1 MTLYRT
7 LLRLYP
13 RSFRDDYAPE
23 LTATFEDSVRGRG
36 ALSAALAAIGDVVP
50 NAFAAHAELLRQDI
64 SYAMRSIRNA
74 PGFAIT
80 TVLLVALGVGANTAA
95 FSLANHVFLKPFP
108 YPESDRLVRLYQ
120 SEAGNPSNYGDL
132 SPANFRD
139 WKDAQRSFSAMGA
152 VAFRPANLASS
163 GEPRRVEIVRAT
175 PEVLPLLGAEP
186 VVGGLFAPDDTLTGQ
201 AILLSYALWQSHFGS
216 DPGIAGT
223 IVRLDGVPHTVAGVM
238 PPSFQFPNQGIDAW
252 APLVFSDSDFENRN
266 NRFLFGIA
274 RLRNGTTI
282 TQARA
287 DLDRIAATIR
297 QQYQLA
303 YDRTGATVFGLRDEM
318 SPRSRILI
326 FALSGAALCILLL
339 ACANLASLFLA
350 RGSYRGRELA
360 VRAALGAGR
369 ERLVRQLITESLVLA
384 VIGGAL
390 GIVAA
395 AAGLPLLASL
405 VPGGLPVTSRP
416 TLDVRVLLLA
426 LGLVLVTGLAF
437 GIAPAVRGARSNGLD
452 ALRAGARSGGGRT
465 QRIRAALVV
474 VEVAASVVL
483 LISSGLLIRAV
494 WRVTDIDPGFRT
506 ENVLTVRTALPFPKY
521 DLVARRTQYYDRVL
535 AEVRALPGVR
545 SAAFVTGLPLVMR
558 GGIWDVFIAG
568 REPRRDGSEKVS
580 LRYATPG
587 YFATLGIPLRR
598 GRDFTE
604 GDRSDATW
612 VAIVSESFAT
622 RHWPGEDPI
631 GMRFTVADSVRTVVG
646 VVGDV
651 HVRGLERRSEP
662 QLYLPPAQVG
672 SVSLNYIPKDLVI
685 LATGTPLSLIPGIRE
700 IVKRADVEQPLSNVR
715 LLADIVADETAP
727 RMTQLR
733 LLAALSVIALVI
745 AGIGIHGVLM
755 FAVSQRSQELG
766 VRRALGAQA
775 GGIVR
780 MVLREGLALT
790 LAGIAIGIPVA
801 YGAARGMSAALS
813 GVRPEDPPTMLMAAL
828 LCFGTALAGCV
839 RPAARAARADPM
851 WALRSE

>member
-1 MTLYRT
+1 MTLYRA

-23 LTATFEDSVRGRG
+23 LTATFEESVRGRG
-36 ALSAALAAIGDVVP
+36 TLSAALTAIGDVVP

-152 VAFRPANLASS
+152 VAFRPANLASA

-186 VVGGLFAPDDTLTGQ
+186 VVGRLFVPDDTLTGQ
-201 AILLSYALWQSHFGS
+201 AILLSYALWRSHFGS
-216 DPGIAGT
+216 DPGIAGA

-238 PPSFQFPNQGIDAW
+238 PPSFQFPNQGVDAW
-252 APLVFSDSDFENRN
+252 APLVFSDGDYENRN
-266 NRFLFGIA
+266 DRFLFGIA

-287 DLDRIAATIR
+287 DLDRIAAAIR

-326 FALSGAALCILLL
+326 LALSGAALCILLL

-369 ERLVRQLITESLVLA
+369 ERLVRQLITESLALA

-405 VPGGLPVTSRP
+405 VPGGLPVAP
-416 TLDVRVLLLA
+416 QPALDVRVLLLA
-426 LGLVLVTGLAF
+426 LGLVLLTGLAF
-437 GIAPAVRGARSNGLD
+437 GIAPAVRGGRSNGLD
-452 ALRAGARSGGGRT
+452 ALRTGARSGGGRT
-465 QRIRAALVV
+465 RRIRAALVV

-483 LISSGLLIRAV
+483 LIASGLLIRAV

-521 DLVARRTQYYDRVL
+521 DSVARRTQYYDRVL

-558 GGIWDVFIAG
+558 GGIWDVFIPG
-568 REPRRDGSEKVS
+568 HEPRRDGSEKVS

-604 GDRSDATW
+604 GDRSGATW

-631 GMRFTVADSVRTVVG
+631 GKRFTVADSVRTVVG

-745 AGIGIHGVLM
+745 AGIGIHGLLM

-780 MVLREGLALT
+780 LVLREGLTLT

-813 GVRPEDPPTMLMAAL
+813 GVRPEDPPTMLLAAL
-828 LCFGTALAGCV
+828 LCFATALVGCV
-839 RPAARAARADPM
+839 RPATRAARVDPM
-851 WALRSE
+851 SALRSE